1 MPEFQADHGRI
12 CAEFMLRS
20 RAYLDDGQLLQ
31 ASEKG
36 WGAAAHAAI
45 FIAGIRGWHYHEHWQ
60 FAAEVMLN
68 LARETGRWEVQQWG
82 RSGEELHRNF
92 YNDNLT
98 APQIAAHLDNV
109 ANLVNLIRQQTNLP
123 PVDD

>member
-1 MPEFQADHGRI
+1 MPEFDADHGRI
-12 CAEFMLRS
+12 CAEFLLRS
-20 RAYLDDGQLLQ
+20 RTYLKDGQLLQ

-45 FIAGIRGWHYHEHWQ
+45 FIAQVRGWQYHAHWQ
-60 FAAEVMLN
+60 FAAEVMPN

-82 RSGEELHRNF
+82 HSGEELHRNF

-98 APQIAAHLDNV
+98 APQIAAHLDDV
-109 ANLVNLIRQQTNLP
+109 ANLVNLIRRLTNLP
-123 PVDD
+123 PIDY